1 MMGKALDLKYAEL
14 MRAHPFGTALYLPI
28 PSSQFQPGFI
38 GYFDATGAWNPI
50 GDLTSSSSLPS
61 GLSSIDDTTLKQA
74 PSQKQI
80 WGPKL
85 GKATRGK
92 AIDLTLGL
100 GAIPMLAAAALPFDV
115 SACFRFQAD
124 TNHGA
129 VLLTSGPVVH
139 ERYYHKEPLLQWMK
153 QNAKGIVKSH
163 PEVRENGLWIITS
176 TWTAENAS
184 VNCWNSKDKSVDV
197 GFSTTALEFGEVA
210 PKGGYLHGG
219 SAEGWISTQSD
230 EAQNEKGHV
239 VFFHGIRFTWVPIRG
254 LTERKTPRKFRG
266 EGLTSSASLAIFEDD
281 PDIGTFEV
289 RYEDQT
295 EKEEQDAL
303 HEDDD
308 EEDAWE

>member
-1 MMGKALDLKYAEL
+1 MGKALDLKYAEL

-38 GYFDATGAWNPI
+38 GYFDSTGAWNPI
-50 GDLTSSSSLPS
+50 GDLTSSSSLPP
-61 GLSSIDDTTLKQA
+61 GLSSIDGTTLKRA
-74 PSQKQI
+74 PSQKQM

-85 GKATRGK
+85 GNETRGR
-92 AIDLTLGL
+92 AIDLSVGL
-100 GAIPMLAAAALPFDV
+100 GAIPMLAAAALPFEV

-124 TNHGA
+124 KNHGA

-153 QNAKGIVKSH
+153 QNAKSIVKTY
-163 PEVRENGLWIITS
+163 PEVRENGLWIISS

-210 PKGGYLHGG
+210 PKGSYLHGG

-230 EAQNEKGHV
+230 DV
-239 VFFHGIRFTWVPIRG
+239 
-254 LTERKTPRKFRG
+254 
-266 EGLTSSASLAIFEDD
+266 SSYFPLCW
-281 PDIGTFEV
+281 
-289 RYEDQT
+289 
-295 EKEEQDAL
+295 L
-303 HEDDD
+303 LN
-308 EEDAWE
+308 

>member
-1 MMGKALDLKYAEL
+1 MGKALDLKYAEL

-50 GDLTSSSSLPS
+50 GDLTSSSSLPP
-61 GLSSIDDTTLKQA
+61 GLSSIDGTTLKRA
-74 PSQKQI
+74 PSQKQM

-85 GKATRGK
+85 GNETRGR
-92 AIDLTLGL
+92 AIDLSVGL
-100 GAIPMLAAAALPFDV
+100 GAIPMLAAAALPFEV

-124 TNHGA
+124 KNRGA

-153 QNAKGIVKSH
+153 QNAKSIVKTY
-163 PEVRENGLWIITS
+163 PEVKRKRLVDYQFHVDSRECI
-176 TWTAENAS
+176 
-184 VNCWNSKDKSVDV
+184 DKSVDV

-210 PKGGYLHGG
+210 PKGSYLHGG

-230 EAQNEKGHV
+230 DNDKGHV

-254 LTERKTPRKFRG
+254 LTEKKTPRQFRG
-266 EGLTSSASLAIFEDD
+266 EGPTTPAPLTIFEDD
-281 PDIGTFEV
+281 LGNGTFEV

-295 EKEEQDAL
+295 EKEEQDAV
-303 HEDDD
+303 HQDDD

>member
-1 MMGKALDLKYAEL
+1 MGKALDLKYAEL

-38 GYFDATGAWNPI
+38 GYFDSTGAWNPI
-50 GDLTSSSSLPS
+50 GNLTSSPSLPS
-61 GLSSIDDTTLKQA
+61 GLSSIDGTTLKRA

-85 GKATRGK
+85 GNETRGR
-92 AIDLTLGL
+92 AIDLSVGL

-124 TNHGA
+124 KNHGA
-129 VLLTSGPVVH
+129 VLLTSGSVVH

-153 QNAKGIVKSH
+153 QNAKSIVKSH
-163 PEVRENGLWIITS
+163 PEVRDNGVWIITS

-210 PKGGYLHGG
+210 PKGSYLHGG

-230 EAQNEKGHV
+230 DNDKGHV

-254 LTERKTPRKFRG
+254 LTEKKNAPRKFRG
-266 EGLTSSASLAIFEDD
+266 EDRTTSESLTIFEDD
-281 PDIGTFEV
+281 LSNGTFEV

-295 EKEEQDAL
+295 EKEKQDAV
-303 HEDDD
+303 HQDDD

>member
-1 MMGKALDLKYAEL
+1 MGKALDLKYAEL

-28 PSSQFQPGFI
+28 PSSQFEPGFI
-38 GYFDATGAWNPI
+38 GYFDSTGAWNPI
-50 GDLTSSSSLPS
+50 GNITSSPSLPS
-61 GLSSIDDTTLKQA
+61 GLSSIDGTTLKRA
-74 PSQKQI
+74 PSQKQT

-85 GKATRGK
+85 GNETRGR
-92 AIDLTLGL
+92 AIDLSVGL

-124 TNHGA
+124 RNQGA

-153 QNAKGIVKSH
+153 QNAKSIVKSY
-163 PEVRENGLWIITS
+163 PEVRDNGLWIITS

-210 PKGGYLHGG
+210 PKGSYLHGG

-230 EAQNEKGHV
+230 DNDKGHV

-254 LTERKTPRKFRG
+254 LTEKKNAPGKFRG
-266 EGLTSSASLAIFEDD
+266 EGRTTSESLTIFEDD
-281 PDIGTFEV
+281 LSDGTFEV

-295 EKEEQDAL
+295 EKDEQDAV
-303 HEDDD
+303 HQDDD

>member
-1 MMGKALDLKYAEL
+1 MGKALDLKYAEL

-28 PSSQFQPGFI
+28 PSSQFEPGFV
-38 GYFDATGAWNPI
+38 GYFDSTGAWNPI

-61 GLSSIDDTTLKQA
+61 GLSPIDSTTLKRA

-85 GKATRGK
+85 GNETRGR
-92 AIDLTLGL
+92 AIDLSVGL

-115 SACFRFQAD
+115 SACFKFQSD
-124 TNHGA
+124 QNHGA

-153 QNAKGIVKSH
+153 QNAKSIVKSH

-184 VNCWNSKDKSVDV
+184 VNCWNSKDKVVDV

-210 PKGGYLHGG
+210 PKGSYLHGG

-230 EAQNEKGHV
+230 EV
-239 VFFHGIRFTWVPIRG
+239 
-254 LTERKTPRKFRG
+254 
-266 EGLTSSASLAIFEDD
+266 SSYVHFC
-281 PDIGTFEV
+281 
-289 RYEDQT
+289 
-295 EKEEQDAL
+295 
-303 HEDDD
+303 
-308 EEDAWE
+308 